1 SSKREGKIMGQYKL
15 LPYGI
20 SDYAQVK
27 REGLFMVDKTMYLE
41 RMEKT
46 GHFLFLIRPRRF
58 GKSLFLSMMESYYDI
73 EAKDKFD
80 LLFGDTYV
88 GSHPTPE
95 RNEYQVLRL
104 DFSITGGNID
114 ELREN
119 VYGYIDVMY
128 GMFVSKYA
136 KYYPEGY
143 EEGFKQQKSTSDRM
157 NYVHAMIKRFQVK
170 AYLIV
175 DEYDNFTNNVLNK
188 HGESVYHAMTHA
200 EGFYRELFKRFK
212 PSFTRILMM
221 GVSPVIM
228 DDVTSGYNIA
238 TALTLDEQF
247 NEMLGFSDEEVRQII
262 RYYNE
267 SGAFSLDEEETLEAM
282 RPWYDGYCFSEY
294 ANVEGHHVF
303 NTDMVLYYLKSF
315 LMNGREPADKIDPN
329 TKTDYAKLDRIV
341 RLDKMEGD
349 RKGVLLEIAQNGFTY
364 GRIKRSFPANQLTDP
379 NMFKSLLFYYGM
391 VTIKGME
398 EGMPILGIPNHNVRE
413 QYYNYM
419 LVEYNKIQPL
429 KIGDLDDAF
438 RFAAYRGQWR
448 EMMECICRQYHD
460 TTSVRSLIEGERNL
474 QGFMNALLTLNPYYL
489 TCPEVELNHGYCDF
503 FLMPDLKRYPDM
515 RHSYIIELKYLPMTA
530 TDADAEKQWNE
541 AVEQIRGYAQGKVVR
556 QMTQGTE
563 LHLVIAQIKGYDL
576 LKLDKVSPCKE

>member
-1 SSKREGKIMGQYKL
+1 MEKYKL

-27 REGLFMVDKTMYLE
+27 REGKYMVDKTMYLE
-41 RMEKT
+41 RMERA
-46 GHFLFLIRPRRF
+46 GNFLFLIRPRRF
-58 GKSLFLSMMESYYDI
+58 GKSMFLSMMESYYDI
-73 EAKDKFD
+73 EAKDNFD

-88 GSHPTPE
+88 GSHPTAE

-104 DFSITGGNID
+104 DFSKPGGNKDTI
-114 ELREN
+114 EEN
-119 VYGYIDVMY
+119 VNGYLDLMY
-128 GMFVSKYA
+128 GDFVSRYA
-136 KYYPEGY
+136 KYYPENY
-143 EEGFKQQKSTSDRM
+143 VVEYNQQKSTSDRV
-157 NYVHAMIKRFQVK
+157 NYVHQKFATNKIKS
-170 AYLIV
+170 YLII
-175 DEYDNFTNNVLNK
+175 DEYDNFTNNVLNQ
-188 HGESVYHAMTHA
+188 HGEAVYHAMTHA
-200 EGFYRELFKRFK
+200 EGFYRDLFKKFK
-212 PSFTRILMM
+212 GSFTRILMM
-221 GVSPVIM
+221 GVSPVTM

-238 TALTLDEQF
+238 TALTLEKQF

-267 SGAFSLDEEETLEAM
+267 AGAFSLDEDETLKAM

-315 LMNGREPADKIDPN
+315 LLNGEEPSDLIDPN
-329 TKTDYAKLDRIV
+329 AKTDYAKLDRVV
-341 RLDKMEGD
+341 RLDKIEGD

-364 GRIKRSFPANQLTDP
+364 GRVKRSFPAHQLTDS

-391 VTIKGME
+391 VTIKGMR
-398 EGMPILGIPNHNVRE
+398 GAQCILGIPNNNVRE
-413 QYYNYM
+413 QYFNYL
-419 LVEYNKIQPL
+419 LVEYNKIHT
-429 KIGDLDDAF
+429 IDLSRLTDSFDDA
-438 RFAAYRGQWR
+438 ALDGHWR

-503 FLMPDLKRYPDM
+503 FLMPDLSRYPDI

-530 TDADAEKQWNE
+530 TDAEAEKQWNE
-541 AVEQIRGYAQGKVVR
+541 AEEQIRGYAKGKVVR

-563 LHLVIAQIKGYDL
+563 LHLIIAQIKGYDL
-576 LKLDKVSPCKE
+576 LRIDQVDSE

>member
-1 SSKREGKIMGQYKL
+1 MEKYKL

-20 SDYAQVK
+20 SNYVLVK
-27 REGLFMVDKTMYLE
+27 REGLYMVDKTMYLE
-41 RMEKT
+41 RMERA
-46 GHFLFLIRPRRF
+46 GNFLFMIRPRRF

-73 EAKDKFD
+73 EAKDNFD

-88 GSHPTPE
+88 GSHPTTE

-104 DFSITGGNID
+104 DFSVTGGSID
-114 ELREN
+114 QLREN
-119 VYGYIDVMY
+119 VDGYIDIMY

-143 EEGFKQQKSTSDRM
+143 VEGFNQQKSTSDRM
-157 NYVHAMIKRFQVK
+157 SYVHAMIKRYQAK
-170 AYLIV
+170 AYLII

-188 HGESVYHAMTHA
+188 HGEAVYHAMTHA

-212 PSFTRILMM
+212 PSFDRILMM
-221 GVSPVIM
+221 GVSPVTM

-238 TALTLDEQF
+238 TALTLEKQF

-267 SGAFSLDEEETLEAM
+267 AGAFSLDEDETLKAM

-315 LMNGREPADKIDPN
+315 LLNGEEPSDLIDPN
-329 TKTDYAKLDRIV
+329 AKTDYAKLDRVV
-341 RLDKMEGD
+341 RLDKIEGD
-349 RKGVLLEIAQNGFTY
+349 RKGVLLEIAQRGFTY
-364 GRIKRSFPANQLTDP
+364 GRVKRSFPAHQLTDS

-391 VTIKGME
+391 VTIKGMR
-398 EGMPILGIPNHNVRE
+398 GAQCILGIPNNNVRE
-413 QYYNYM
+413 QYFNYL
-419 LVEYNKIQPL
+419 LVEYNKIHT
-429 KIGDLDDAF
+429 IDLSRLTDSFDDA
-438 RFAAYRGQWR
+438 ALDGHWR
-448 EMMECICRQYHD
+448 EMKECICRQYTD

-503 FLMPDLKRYPDM
+503 FLMPDLSRYPDI

-530 TDADAEKQWNE
+530 TDAEAEKQWNE
-541 AVEQIRGYAQGKVVR
+541 AEEQIRGYAKGKVVR

-563 LHLVIAQIKGYDL
+563 LHLIIAQIKGYDL
-576 LKLDKVSPCKE
+576 LRLDSVEADN

>member
-1 SSKREGKIMGQYKL
+1 MEKYKL

-20 SDYAQVK
+20 SNYVQVK
-27 REGLFMVDKTMYLE
+27 REGLYMVDKTMYLE
-41 RMEKT
+41 RMERA
-46 GHFLFLIRPRRF
+46 GNFLFMIRPRRF

-73 EAKDKFD
+73 EAKDNFD

-88 GSHPTPE
+88 GSHPTAE

-104 DFSITGGNID
+104 DFSKPGGNKDTI
-114 ELREN
+114 EEN
-119 VYGYIDVMY
+119 VNGYLDLMY
-128 GMFVSKYA
+128 GDFVSRYA
-136 KYYPEGY
+136 KYYPENY
-143 EEGFKQQKSTSDRM
+143 VVEYNQQKSTSDRV
-157 NYVHAMIKRFQVK
+157 NYVHQKFATNKIKS
-170 AYLIV
+170 YLII
-175 DEYDNFTNNVLNK
+175 DEYDNFTNNVLNQ
-188 HGESVYHAMTHA
+188 HGEAVYHAMTHA
-200 EGFYRELFKRFK
+200 EGFYRDLFKKFK
-212 PSFTRILMM
+212 GSFTRILMM
-221 GVSPVIM
+221 GVSPVTM

-238 TALTLDEQF
+238 TALTLEKQF

-267 SGAFSLDEEETLEAM
+267 AGAFSLDEDETLKAM

-315 LMNGREPADKIDPN
+315 LLNGEEPSDLIDPN
-329 TKTDYAKLDRIV
+329 AKTDYAKLDRVV
-341 RLDKMEGD
+341 RLDKIEGD

-364 GRIKRSFPANQLTDP
+364 GRVKRSFPAHQLTDS

-391 VTIKGME
+391 VTIKGMR
-398 EGMPILGIPNHNVRE
+398 GAQCILGIPNNNVRE
-413 QYYNYM
+413 QYFNYL
-419 LVEYNKIQPL
+419 LVEYNKIHT
-429 KIGDLDDAF
+429 IDLSRLTDSFDDA
-438 RFAAYRGQWR
+438 ALDGHWR

-503 FLMPDLKRYPDM
+503 FLMPDLSRYPDI

-530 TDADAEKQWNE
+530 TDAEVEKQWNE
-541 AVEQIRGYAQGKVVR
+541 AEEQIRGYAKGKVVR

-563 LHLVIAQIKGYDL
+563 LHLIIAQIKGYDL
-576 LKLDKVSPCKE
+576 LRIDQVDSE

>member
-1 SSKREGKIMGQYKL
+1 MEKYKL

-20 SDYAQVK
+20 ANYEQVK
-27 REGLFMVDKTMYLE
+27 REGLFMVDKTQYFE
-41 RMEKT
+41 RMEKA

-73 EAKDKFD
+73 EKKDDFEP
-80 LLFGDTYV
+80 LFGDTYV
-88 GSHPTPE
+88 GSHPTE
-95 RNEYQVLRL
+95 EHNEYQVLKL

-119 VYGYIDVMY
+119 VYGYIDVTY

-136 KYYPEGY
+136 KYYPKGY
-143 EEGFKQQKSTSDRM
+143 EEGFYQQKSTSDRM
-157 NYVHAMIKRFQVK
+157 NYVHAMIKRYNVK

-188 HGESVYHAMTHA
+188 HGEAVYHALTHA

-221 GVSPVIM
+221 GVSPVTM

-238 TALTLDEQF
+238 TALTLEKQF
-247 NEMLGFSDEEVRQII
+247 NEMLGFSEEEVRGII

-267 SGAFSLDEEETLEAM
+267 VGAFSLDEDETLRAM

-315 LMNGREPADKIDPN
+315 LLNGEAPDDLIDPN
-329 TKTDYAKLDRIV
+329 TRTDYAKLDRVV
-341 RLDKMEGD
+341 RLDKIEGD
-349 RKGVLLEIAQNGFTY
+349 RKGVLLEIAQKGFTH
-364 GRIKRSFPANQLTDP
+364 GRVKRSFPANQLTDP

-391 VTIKGME
+391 VSIKGME
-398 EGMPILGIPNHNVRE
+398 EGVPILGIPNNNVRE

-429 KIGDLDDAF
+429 KIGDLEDAF
-438 RFAAYRGQWR
+438 RFATYRGQWR

-503 FLMPDLKRYPDM
+503 FLMPDLSRYPDI

-530 TDADAEKQWNE
+530 TEAEAEKQWNE
-541 AVEQIRGYAQGKVVR
+541 AEEQIRGYAQGRVVQ

-576 LKLDKVSPCKE
+576 LRLDKV

>member
-1 SSKREGKIMGQYKL
+1 MGQYKL

-20 SDYAQVK
+20 SNYYQIK
-27 REGLFMVDKTMYLE
+27 RDGLYMVDKTMYLE
-41 RMEKT
+41 RMERA
-46 GHFLFLIRPRRF
+46 GNFLFLIRPRRF

-88 GSHPTPE
+88 GSHTTPE

-104 DFSITGGNID
+104 DFSKPGGDKDTI
-114 ELREN
+114 EEN
-119 VYGYIDVMY
+119 VNGYLDMMY
-128 GMFVSKYA
+128 GDFVSRYA
-136 KYYPEGY
+136 KYYPESY
-143 EEGFKQQKSTSDRM
+143 VIEYKQLKSTSDRV
-157 NYVHAMIKRFQVK
+157 NYVHQKFQTYNIKS
-170 AYLIV
+170 YLIV
-175 DEYDNFTNNVLNK
+175 DEYDNFTNNVLNQ
-188 HGESVYHAMTHA
+188 HGKAVYHAMTHA
-200 EGFYRELFKRFK
+200 EGFYRDLFKKFK
-212 PSFTRILMM
+212 GSFDRILMM
-221 GVSPVIM
+221 GVSPVTM

-238 TALTLDEQF
+238 KALTLKKNF
-247 NEMLGFSDEEVRQII
+247 NEMLGFSDEDVREMI

-267 SGAFSLDEEETLEAM
+267 AGAFSLDEEETLETM

-294 ANVEGHHVF
+294 TDVEGHHVF
-303 NTDMVLYYLKSF
+303 NPDMVLYYLS
-315 LMNGREPADKIDPN
+315 NCIDEGEAPADMVDPN
-329 TKTDYAKLDRIV
+329 AKTDYAKLDRIV
-341 RLDKMEGD
+341 RLDKIEGD
-349 RKGVLLEIAQNGFTY
+349 RKSVLLEIAQNGFAK
-364 GRIKRSFPANQLTDP
+364 GRVKRSFPANQLTDP

-398 EGMPILGIPNHNVRE
+398 EGLPILGIPNHNVRE

-503 FLMPDLKRYPDM
+503 FLMPDLKRYPDI

-530 TDADAEKQWNE
+530 TDEDAEKQWNE
-541 AVEQIRGYAQGKVVR
+541 AVEQIRGYARGKVVR
-556 QMTQGTE
+556 QMTEGTE

-576 LKLDKVSPCKE
+576 LKLDKVDY

>member
-1 SSKREGKIMGQYKL
+1 MENYKL

-20 SDYAQVK
+20 SNYVQVR
-27 REGLFMVDKTMYLE
+27 REGLLMVDKTMYLE
-41 RMEKT
+41 RMERA
-46 GHFLFLIRPRRF
+46 GNFLFLIRPRRF

-73 EAKDKFD
+73 EAKDDFD
-80 LLFGDTYV
+80 ALFGDTYV

-95 RNEYQVLRL
+95 RNAYQVLSL
-104 DFSITGGNID
+104 DFSIAGGNID

-119 VYGYIDVMY
+119 VNGYLDVIYGS
-128 GMFVSKYA
+128 FVSKYA
-136 KYYPEGY
+136 KYYPEDYVRKY
-143 EEGFKQQKSTSDRM
+143 EEQKSTSDRM
-157 NYVHAMIKRFQVK
+157 NYVHNAFKRYNVK
-170 AYLIV
+170 SYLIV

-188 HGESVYHAMTHA
+188 HGEAVYHAMTHA

-221 GVSPVIM
+221 GVSPVTM

-238 TALTLDEQF
+238 TALTLEKQF
-247 NEMLGFSDEEVRQII
+247 NEMLGFSDDEVRQII

-267 SGAFSLDEEETLEAM
+267 VGAFSLDEEETLKAM

-294 ANVEGHHVF
+294 GNVEGHHVF

-315 LMNGREPADKIDPN
+315 LLNGEAPTEMVDPN
-329 TKTDYAKLDRIV
+329 TKTDYAKLDRVV
-341 RLDKMEGD
+341 RLDKIDGD
-349 RKGVLLEIAQNGFTY
+349 RKGVLLEIAQRGYTY
-364 GRIKRSFPANQLTDP
+364 GRVKRSFPANQLTDP

-391 VTIKGME
+391 VTIQGIE
-398 EGMPILGIPNHNVRE
+398 EGLPILGIPNNNVRE

-419 LVEYNKIQPL
+419 LVEYNKIHPL

-503 FLMPDLKRYPDM
+503 FLMPDLERYPDI

-530 TDADAEKQWNE
+530 TQAEAEKQWHE
-541 AVEQIRGYAQGKVVR
+541 AVEQIRGYAQGQVVHR
-556 QMTQGTE
+556 MIGKTQ
-563 LHLVIAQIKGYDL
+563 LHLLIAQLKGYDL
-576 LKLDKVSPCKE
+576 LKLDQVELSLS

>member
-1 SSKREGKIMGQYKL
+1 MGQYKL

-20 SDYAQVK
+20 SDYVQVK

-41 RMEKT
+41 CMERV

-136 KYYPEGY
+136 NYYPEGY

-157 NYVHAMIKRFQVK
+157 NYVHAMIKRFQKK

-188 HGESVYHAMTHA
+188 HGEAVYHAMTHA

-221 GVSPVIM
+221 GVSPVTM

-238 TALTLDEQF
+238 SALTLDEQF
-247 NEMLGFSDEEVRQII
+247 NEMLGFSDEDVRQII

-267 SGAFSLDEEETLEAM
+267 AGAFSLDEEETLEAM

-294 ANVEGHHVF
+294 ADVKNHHVF

-315 LMNGREPADKIDPN
+315 LNNGREPADKIDPN

-341 RLDKMEGD
+341 RLDKIEGD

-364 GRIKRSFPANQLTDP
+364 GRVKRSFPANQLTDP

-391 VTIKGME
+391 VTIKGMR
-398 EGMPILGIPNHNVRE
+398 GAQCILGIPNNNVRE

-419 LVEYNKIQPL
+419 LVEYNKIHT
-429 KIGDLDDAF
+429 IDLSRLTASFDDA
-438 RFAAYRGQWR
+438 ALDGNWQP
-448 EMMECICRQYHD
+448 MMECICRQYHD

-503 FLMPDLKRYPDM
+503 FLMPDLKRYPDI

-541 AVEQIRGYAQGKVVR
+541 AEEQIRGYAQGKVVR
-556 QMTQGTE
+556 QMTGGTE

-576 LKLDKVSPCKE
+576 LKLDKVSPWQD

>member
-1 SSKREGKIMGQYKL
+1 MEKYKL

-20 SDYAQVK
+20 ANYEQVK
-27 REGLFMVDKTMYLE
+27 REGLFMVDKTQYFE
-41 RMEKT
+41 RMEKA

-73 EAKDKFD
+73 EKKDDFEP
-80 LLFGDTYV
+80 LFGDTYV
-88 GSHPTPE
+88 GSHPTE
-95 RNEYQVLRL
+95 EHNEYQVLKL

-119 VYGYIDVMY
+119 VYGYIDVTY
-128 GMFVSKYA
+128 GVFVSKYA

-143 EEGFKQQKSTSDRM
+143 EEGFYQQKSTSDRM
-157 NYVHAMIKRFQVK
+157 NYVHAMIKRYNVK

-188 HGESVYHAMTHA
+188 HGEAVYHALTHA

-221 GVSPVIM
+221 GVSPVTM

-238 TALTLDEQF
+238 TALTLEKQF
-247 NEMLGFSDEEVRQII
+247 NEMLGFSEEEVRGII

-267 SGAFSLDEEETLEAM
+267 VGAFSLDEDETLRAM

-315 LMNGREPADKIDPN
+315 LLNGEAPDDLIDPN
-329 TKTDYAKLDRIV
+329 TRTDYAKLDRVV
-341 RLDKMEGD
+341 RLDKIEGD
-349 RKGVLLEIAQNGFTY
+349 RKGVLLEIAQKGFTH
-364 GRIKRSFPANQLTDP
+364 GRVKRSFPANQLTDP

-391 VTIKGME
+391 VSIKGME
-398 EGMPILGIPNHNVRE
+398 EGVPILGIPNNNVRE

-429 KIGDLDDAF
+429 KIGDLEDAF

-503 FLMPDLKRYPDM
+503 FLMPDLSRYPDI

-530 TDADAEKQWNE
+530 TEAEAEKQWNE
-541 AVEQIRGYAQGKVVR
+541 AEEQIRGYAQGRVVQ
-556 QMTQGTE
+556 QMTQGTD

-576 LKLDKVSPCKE
+576 LKLDKV

>member
-1 SSKREGKIMGQYKL
+1 MENYKL

-20 SDYAQVK
+20 SNYVQVR
-27 REGLFMVDKTMYLE
+27 REGLLMVDKTMYLE
-41 RMEKT
+41 RMERA
-46 GHFLFLIRPRRF
+46 GNFLFLIRPRRF

-73 EAKDKFD
+73 EAKGDFD
-80 LLFGDTYV
+80 TLFGDTYV

-95 RNEYQVLRL
+95 RNAYQVLSL
-104 DFSITGGNID
+104 DFSIAGGNID

-119 VYGYIDVMY
+119 VNGYLDVIYGS
-128 GMFVSKYA
+128 FVSKYA
-136 KYYPEGY
+136 KYYPEDYVRKY
-143 EEGFKQQKSTSDRM
+143 EEQKSTSDRM
-157 NYVHAMIKRFQVK
+157 NYVHNAFKRYNVK
-170 AYLIV
+170 SYLIV

-188 HGESVYHAMTHA
+188 HGEAVYHAMTHA

-221 GVSPVIM
+221 GVSPVTM

-238 TALTLDEQF
+238 TALTLEKQF
-247 NEMLGFSDEEVRQII
+247 NEMLGFSDDEVRQII

-267 SGAFSLDEEETLEAM
+267 AGAFSLDEEETLKAM

-294 ANVEGHHVF
+294 GNVEGHHVF

-315 LMNGREPADKIDPN
+315 LLNGEAPTEMVDPN
-329 TKTDYAKLDRIV
+329 TKTDYAKLDRVV
-341 RLDKMEGD
+341 RLDKIDGD
-349 RKGVLLEIAQNGFTY
+349 RKGVLLEIAQRGYTY
-364 GRIKRSFPANQLTDP
+364 GRVKRSFPANQLTDP

-391 VTIKGME
+391 VTIQGIE
-398 EGMPILGIPNHNVRE
+398 EGLPILGIPNNNVRE

-419 LVEYNKIQPL
+419 LVEYNKIHPL

-474 QGFMNALLTLNPYYL
+474 QGFMNALLTLNPYY
-489 TCPEVELNHGYCDF
+489 PPPFPAG
-503 FLMPDLKRYPDM
+503 
-515 RHSYIIELKYLPMTA
+515 
-530 TDADAEKQWNE
+530 
-541 AVEQIRGYAQGKVVR
+541 
-556 QMTQGTE
+556 
-563 LHLVIAQIKGYDL
+563 
-576 LKLDKVSPCKE
+576 

>member
-1 SSKREGKIMGQYKL
+1 MGRYKL

-73 EAKDKFD
+73 EAKDNFE

-95 RNEYQVLRL
+95 RNEYQVLRF
-104 DFSITGGNID
+104 DFSKPGGDKDTI
-114 ELREN
+114 EEN
-119 VYGYIDVMY
+119 VNSYLDILYGN
-128 GMFVSKYA
+128 FVSKYA
-136 KYYPEGY
+136 KYYPEEFLLGY
-143 EEGFKQQKSTSDRM
+143 NQQKSTNARV
-157 NYVHAMIKRFQVK
+157 NYVHEAFSRYNIKS
-170 AYLIV
+170 YLIV
-175 DEYDNFTNNVLNK
+175 DEYDNFTNNVLNQ
-188 HGESVYHAMTHA
+188 HGEAVYHAMTHT
-200 EGFYRELFKRFK
+200 EGFYRDLFKKFK
-212 PSFTRILMM
+212 GSFDRILMM
-221 GVSPVIM
+221 GVSPVTM

-238 TALTLDEQF
+238 TALTLKKNF
-247 NEMLGFSDEEVRQII
+247 NDMLGFSDEDVREMI

-267 SGAFSLDEEETLEAM
+267 AGAFSLDEEETLETM

-294 ANVEGHHVF
+294 TDVEGHHVF
-303 NTDMVLYYLKSF
+303 NPDMVLYYLS
-315 LMNGREPADKIDPN
+315 NCIDEGEAPADMVDPN
-329 TKTDYAKLDRIV
+329 AKTDYAKLDRIV
-341 RLDKMEGD
+341 RLDKIEGD
-349 RKGVLLEIAQNGFTY
+349 RKSVLLEIAQNGFAK
-364 GRIKRSFPANQLTDP
+364 GRVKRSFPANQLTDP

-398 EGMPILGIPNHNVRE
+398 EGLPILGIPNHNVRE

-503 FLMPDLKRYPDM
+503 FLMPDLKRYPDI

-530 TDADAEKQWNE
+530 TDEDAEKQWNE
-541 AVEQIRGYAQGKVVR
+541 AEEQIRGYAQGKVVR
-556 QMTQGTE
+556 QMIGGTE

-576 LKLDKVSPCKE
+576 LKLDKVNC

>member
-1 SSKREGKIMGQYKL
+1 MEKYKL

-27 REGLFMVDKTMYLE
+27 REGKYMVDKTMYLE
-41 RMEKT
+41 RMERA
-46 GHFLFLIRPRRF
+46 GNFLFLIRPRRF
-58 GKSLFLSMMESYYDI
+58 GKSMFLSMMESYYDI
-73 EAKDKFD
+73 EAKDNFD

-88 GSHPTPE
+88 GSHPTAE

-104 DFSITGGNID
+104 DFSKPGGNKDTI
-114 ELREN
+114 EEN
-119 VYGYIDVMY
+119 VNGYLDLMY
-128 GMFVSKYA
+128 GDFVSRYA
-136 KYYPEGY
+136 KYYPENY
-143 EEGFKQQKSTSDRM
+143 VVEYNQQKSTSDRV
-157 NYVHAMIKRFQVK
+157 NYVHQKFATNKIKS
-170 AYLIV
+170 YLII
-175 DEYDNFTNNVLNK
+175 DEYDNFTNNVLNQ
-188 HGESVYHAMTHA
+188 HGEAVYHAMTHA
-200 EGFYRELFKRFK
+200 EGFYRDLFKKFK
-212 PSFTRILMM
+212 GSFTRILMM
-221 GVSPVIM
+221 GVSPVTM

-238 TALTLDEQF
+238 TALTLEKQF

-267 SGAFSLDEEETLEAM
+267 VGAFSLDEDETLKAM

-315 LMNGREPADKIDPN
+315 LLNGEEPSDLIDPN
-329 TKTDYAKLDRIV
+329 AKTDYAKLDRVV
-341 RLDKMEGD
+341 RLDKIEGD

-364 GRIKRSFPANQLTDP
+364 GRVKRSFPAHQLTDS

-391 VTIKGME
+391 VTIKGIE
-398 EGMPILGIPNHNVRE
+398 EGLPILGIPNNNVRE
-413 QYYNYM
+413 QYFTYL

-429 KIGDLDDAF
+429 RVDDLEDGF
-438 RFAAYRGQWR
+438 RFAAYRGHWR

-503 FLMPDLKRYPDM
+503 FLMPDLSRYPDI

-530 TDADAEKQWNE
+530 TDAEAEKQWNE
-541 AVEQIRGYAQGKVVR
+541 AEEQIRGYAKGKVVR

-563 LHLVIAQIKGYDL
+563 LHLIIAQIKGYDL
-576 LKLDKVSPCKE
+576 LRLDPVEADN

>member
-1 SSKREGKIMGQYKL
+1 MGNYKL

-27 REGLFMVDKTMYLE
+27 REGLFMVDKTKYLE
-41 RMEKT
+41 RMERA

-58 GKSLFLSMMESYYDI
+58 GKSMFLSMMESYYDI
-73 EAKDKFD
+73 EAKDNFD

-88 GSHPTPE
+88 GKHPTAE

-104 DFSITGGNID
+104 DFSKPGGNKDTI
-114 ELREN
+114 EEN
-119 VYGYIDVMY
+119 VNGYLDLKY
-128 GMFVSKYA
+128 ANFVSKYA
-136 KYYPEGY
+136 KYYPEDY
-143 EEGFKQQKSTSDRM
+143 VRNFEILKSTSDRV
-157 NYVHAMIKRFQVK
+157 NYVHEAFSRYNIKS
-170 AYLIV
+170 YLIV
-175 DEYDNFTNNVLNK
+175 DEYDNFTNNVLNQ
-188 HGESVYHAMTHA
+188 HGEAVYHAMTHA
-200 EGFYRELFKRFK
+200 EGFYRDLFKKFK
-212 PSFTRILMM
+212 GSFTRILMM
-221 GVSPVIM
+221 GVSPVTM

-238 TALTLDEQF
+238 TALTLKKKF
-247 NEMLGFSDEEVRQII
+247 NEMLGFSDEEVREII

-267 SGAFSLDEEETLEAM
+267 AGAFSLDEDETLRAM

-294 ANVEGHHVF
+294 ADVEGHHVF
-303 NTDMVLYYLKSF
+303 NPDMVLYYLC
-315 LMNGREPADKIDPN
+315 NYIDEGEPPTDMIDPN

-341 RLDKMEGD
+341 RLDKIEGD
-349 RKGVLLEIAQNGFTY
+349 RKGVLLEIAQEGFTH
-364 GRIKRSFPANQLTDP
+364 GRVKRSFPANQLTDP

-398 EGMPILGIPNHNVRE
+398 EGMPILGIPNNNVRE

-419 LVEYNKIQPL
+419 LVEYNKIHPL
-429 KIGDLDDAF
+429 NVGDLEDAF

-448 EMMECICRQYHD
+448 EMLECICRQYHD

-474 QGFMNALLTLNPYYL
+474 QGFMNAMLTLNPYYI

-503 FLMPDLKRYPDM
+503 FLMPDLSRFPDI

-541 AVEQIRGYAQGKVVR
+541 AEEQIRGYAKGEVVR
-556 QMTQGTE
+556 QMIGNTE

-576 LKLDKVSPCKE
+576 LHLDKVEIM

>member
-1 SSKREGKIMGQYKL
+1 MEKYKL

-27 REGLFMVDKTMYLE
+27 REGKYMVDKTMYLE
-41 RMEKT
+41 RMERA
-46 GHFLFLIRPRRF
+46 GNFLFLIRPRRF

-73 EAKDKFD
+73 EAKDNFD

-88 GSHPTPE
+88 GSHPTAE

-104 DFSITGGNID
+104 DFSKPGGNKDTI
-114 ELREN
+114 EEN
-119 VYGYIDVMY
+119 VNGYLDLMY
-128 GMFVSKYA
+128 GDFVSRYA
-136 KYYPEGY
+136 KYYPENY
-143 EEGFKQQKSTSDRM
+143 VVEYNQQKSTSDRV
-157 NYVHAMIKRFQVK
+157 NYVHQKFATNKIKS
-170 AYLIV
+170 YLII
-175 DEYDNFTNNVLNK
+175 DEYDNFTNNVLNQ
-188 HGESVYHAMTHA
+188 HGEAVYHAMTHA
-200 EGFYRELFKRFK
+200 EGFYRDLFKKFK
-212 PSFTRILMM
+212 GSFTRILMM
-221 GVSPVIM
+221 GVSPVTM

-238 TALTLDEQF
+238 TALTLEKQF

-267 SGAFSLDEEETLEAM
+267 EGAFSLDEDETLKAM

-315 LMNGREPADKIDPN
+315 LLNGEEPSDLIDPN
-329 TKTDYAKLDRIV
+329 AKTDYAKLDRVV
-341 RLDKMEGD
+341 RLDKIEGD

-364 GRIKRSFPANQLTDP
+364 GRVKRSFPAHQLTDS

-391 VTIKGME
+391 VTIKGMR
-398 EGMPILGIPNHNVRE
+398 GAQCILGIPNNNVRE
-413 QYYNYM
+413 QYFNYL
-419 LVEYNKIQPL
+419 LVEYNKIHT
-429 KIGDLDDAF
+429 IDLSRLTDSFDDA
-438 RFAAYRGQWR
+438 ALDGHWR

-503 FLMPDLKRYPDM
+503 FLMPDLSRYPDI

-530 TDADAEKQWNE
+530 TDAEVEKQWNE
-541 AVEQIRGYAQGKVVR
+541 AEEQIRGYAKGKVVR

-563 LHLVIAQIKGYDL
+563 LHLIIAQIKGYDL
-576 LKLDKVSPCKE
+576 LRIDQVDSE

>member
-1 SSKREGKIMGQYKL
+1 MEKYKL

-20 SDYAQVK
+20 ANYEQVK
-27 REGLFMVDKTMYLE
+27 REGLFMVDKTQYFG
-41 RMEKT
+41 RMEKA

-73 EAKDKFD
+73 EKKDDFEP
-80 LLFGDTYV
+80 LFGDTYV
-88 GSHPTPE
+88 GSHPTE
-95 RNEYQVLRL
+95 EHNEYQVLKL

-119 VYGYIDVMY
+119 VYGYIDVTY

-136 KYYPEGY
+136 KYYPKGY
-143 EEGFKQQKSTSDRM
+143 EEGFYQQKSTSDRM
-157 NYVHAMIKRFQVK
+157 NYVHAMIKRYNVK

-188 HGESVYHAMTHA
+188 HGEAVYHALTHA

-221 GVSPVIM
+221 GVSPVTM

-238 TALTLDEQF
+238 TALTLEKQF
-247 NEMLGFSDEEVRQII
+247 NEMLGFSEEEVRGII

-267 SGAFSLDEEETLEAM
+267 VGAFSLDEDETLRAM

-315 LMNGREPADKIDPN
+315 LLNGEAPDDLIDPN
-329 TKTDYAKLDRIV
+329 TRTDYAKLDRVV
-341 RLDKMEGD
+341 RLDKIEGD
-349 RKGVLLEIAQNGFTY
+349 RKGVLLEIAQKGFTH
-364 GRIKRSFPANQLTDP
+364 GRVKRSFPANQLTDP

-391 VTIKGME
+391 VSIKGME
-398 EGMPILGIPNHNVRE
+398 EGVPILGIPNNNVRE

-429 KIGDLDDAF
+429 KIGDLEDAF

-503 FLMPDLKRYPDM
+503 FLMPDLSRYPDI

-530 TDADAEKQWNE
+530 TEAEAEKQWNE
-541 AVEQIRGYAQGKVVR
+541 AEEQIRGYAQGRVVQ
-556 QMTQGTE
+556 QMTQGTD

-576 LKLDKVSPCKE
+576 LRLDKV

>member
-1 SSKREGKIMGQYKL
+1 MEKYKL

-27 REGLFMVDKTMYLE
+27 REGKYMVDKTMYLE
-41 RMEKT
+41 RMERA
-46 GHFLFLIRPRRF
+46 GNFLFLIRPRRF

-73 EAKDKFD
+73 EAKDNFD

-88 GSHPTPE
+88 GSHPTAE

-104 DFSITGGNID
+104 DFSKPGGNKDTI
-114 ELREN
+114 EEN
-119 VYGYIDVMY
+119 VNGYLDLMY
-128 GMFVSKYA
+128 GDFVSRYA
-136 KYYPEGY
+136 KYYPENY
-143 EEGFKQQKSTSDRM
+143 VVEYNQQKSTSDRV
-157 NYVHAMIKRFQVK
+157 NYVHQKFATNKIKS
-170 AYLIV
+170 YLII
-175 DEYDNFTNNVLNK
+175 DEYDNFTNNVLNQ
-188 HGESVYHAMTHA
+188 HGEAVYHAMTHA
-200 EGFYRELFKRFK
+200 EGFYRDLFKKFK
-212 PSFTRILMM
+212 GSFTRILMM
-221 GVSPVIM
+221 GVSPVTM

-238 TALTLDEQF
+238 TALTLEKQF

-267 SGAFSLDEEETLEAM
+267 AGAFSLDEDETLKAM

-315 LMNGREPADKIDPN
+315 LLNGEEPSDLIDPN
-329 TKTDYAKLDRIV
+329 AKTDYAKLDRVV
-341 RLDKMEGD
+341 RLDKIEGD

-364 GRIKRSFPANQLTDP
+364 GRVKRSFPAHQLTDS

-391 VTIKGME
+391 VTIKGMR
-398 EGMPILGIPNHNVRE
+398 GAQCILGIPNNNVRE
-413 QYYNYM
+413 QYFNYL
-419 LVEYNKIQPL
+419 LVEYNKIHT
-429 KIGDLDDAF
+429 IDLSRLTDSFDDA
-438 RFAAYRGQWR
+438 ALDGHWR

-503 FLMPDLKRYPDM
+503 FLMPDLSRYPDI

-530 TDADAEKQWNE
+530 TDAEAEKQWNE
-541 AVEQIRGYAQGKVVR
+541 AEEQIRGYAKGKVVR

-563 LHLVIAQIKGYDL
+563 LHLIIAQIKGYDL
-576 LKLDKVSPCKE
+576 LRLDSVEADN

>member
-1 SSKREGKIMGQYKL
+1 MENYKL

-20 SDYAQVK
+20 SNYVQVR
-27 REGLFMVDKTMYLE
+27 REGLLMVDKTMYLE
-41 RMEKT
+41 RMERA
-46 GHFLFLIRPRRF
+46 GNFLFLIRPRRF

-73 EAKDKFD
+73 EAKGDFD
-80 LLFGDTYV
+80 TLFGDTYV

-95 RNEYQVLRL
+95 RNAYQVLSL
-104 DFSITGGNID
+104 DFSIAGGNID
-114 ELREN
+114 ELQAN
-119 VYGYIDVMY
+119 VNGYLDVVYGI
-128 GMFVSKYA
+128 FVSKYA

-143 EEGFKQQKSTSDRM
+143 KEGYEQQKSTSDRM
-157 NYVHAMIKRFQVK
+157 NYVHAMIKRYQVN

-188 HGESVYHAMTHA
+188 HGEAVYHAMTHA

-221 GVSPVIM
+221 GVSPVTM

-238 TALTLDEQF
+238 TALTLEKQF
-247 NEMLGFSDEEVRQII
+247 NEMLGFSDDEVRQII

-267 SGAFSLDEEETLEAM
+267 VGAFSLDEEETLKTM

-294 ANVEGHHVF
+294 GNVEGHHVF

-315 LMNGREPADKIDPN
+315 LLNGEAPTEMVDPN
-329 TKTDYAKLDRIV
+329 TKTDYAKLDRVV
-341 RLDKMEGD
+341 RLDKIDGD
-349 RKGVLLEIAQNGFTY
+349 RKGVLLEIAQRGYTY
-364 GRIKRSFPANQLTDP
+364 GRVKRSFPANQLTDP

-391 VTIKGME
+391 VTIQGIE
-398 EGMPILGIPNHNVRE
+398 EGLPILGIPNNNVRE

-419 LVEYNKIQPL
+419 LVEYNKIHPL

-503 FLMPDLKRYPDM
+503 FLMPDLERYPDI

-530 TDADAEKQWNE
+530 TQAEADKQWHE
-541 AVEQIRGYAQGKVVR
+541 AVEQIRGYAQGQVVHR
-556 QMTQGTE
+556 MIGKTQ
-563 LHLVIAQIKGYDL
+563 LHLLIAQLKGYDL
-576 LKLDKVSPCKE
+576 LKLDQVELSLS

>member
-1 SSKREGKIMGQYKL
+1 MENYKL

-20 SDYAQVK
+20 SNYVQVR
-27 REGLFMVDKTMYLE
+27 REGLLMVDKTMYLE
-41 RMEKT
+41 RMERA
-46 GHFLFLIRPRRF
+46 GNFLFLIRPRRF

-73 EAKDKFD
+73 EAKGDFD
-80 LLFGDTYV
+80 TLFGDTYV

-95 RNEYQVLRL
+95 RNAYQVLSL
-104 DFSITGGNID
+104 DFSIAGGNID

-119 VYGYIDVMY
+119 VNGYLDVIYGS
-128 GMFVSKYA
+128 FVSKYA
-136 KYYPEGY
+136 KYYPEDYVRKY
-143 EEGFKQQKSTSDRM
+143 EEQKSTSDRM
-157 NYVHAMIKRFQVK
+157 NYVHNAFKRYNVK
-170 AYLIV
+170 SYLIV

-188 HGESVYHAMTHA
+188 HGEAVYHAMTHA

-221 GVSPVIM
+221 GVSPVTM

-238 TALTLDEQF
+238 TALTLEKQF
-247 NEMLGFSDEEVRQII
+247 NEMLGFSDDEVRQII

-267 SGAFSLDEEETLEAM
+267 VGAFSLDEEETLKTM

-294 ANVEGHHVF
+294 GNVEGHHVF

-315 LMNGREPADKIDPN
+315 LLNGEAPTEMVDPN
-329 TKTDYAKLDRIV
+329 TKTDYAKLDRVV
-341 RLDKMEGD
+341 RLDKIDGD
-349 RKGVLLEIAQNGFTY
+349 RKGVLLEIAQRGYTY
-364 GRIKRSFPANQLTDP
+364 GRVKRSFPANQLTDP

-391 VTIKGME
+391 VTIQGMR
-398 EGMPILGIPNHNVRE
+398 GASAILGIPNNNVRE
-413 QYYNYM
+413 QYFNYL
-419 LVEYNKIQPL
+419 LVEYDKIKKL
-429 KIGDLDDAF
+429 DLSGLTDSFDV
-438 RFAAYRGQWR
+438 AALDGQWR

-503 FLMPDLKRYPDM
+503 FLMPDLERYPDI

-530 TDADAEKQWNE
+530 TQAEADKQWHE
-541 AVEQIRGYAQGKVVR
+541 AVEQIRGYAQGQVVHR
-556 QMTQGTE
+556 MIGKTQ
-563 LHLVIAQIKGYDL
+563 LHLLIAQLKGYDL
-576 LKLDKVSPCKE
+576 LKLDQVELSLS

>member
-1 SSKREGKIMGQYKL
+1 MGNYKL

-27 REGLFMVDKTMYLE
+27 REGLFMVDKTKYLE
-41 RMEKT
+41 RMERA
-46 GHFLFLIRPRRF
+46 GNFLFLIRPRRF
-58 GKSLFLSMMESYYDI
+58 GKSMFLSMMESYYDI
-73 EAKDKFD
+73 EAKDSFD
-80 LLFGDTYV
+80 LLFGDTYI
-88 GSHPTPE
+88 GSNPTAE

-143 EEGFKQQKSTSDRM
+143 EEGFYKQKSTSDRM
-157 NYVHAMIKRFQVK
+157 NYVHAMIKRYQAK
-170 AYLIV
+170 AYLII

-188 HGESVYHAMTHA
+188 HGEAVYHAMTHA

-221 GVSPVIM
+221 GVSPVTM

-238 TALTLDEQF
+238 TALTLDKHF
-247 NEMLGFSDEEVRQII
+247 NEMLGFSDEEVRGII

-267 SGAFSLDEEETLEAM
+267 AGAFSLDEDETLRAM

-315 LMNGREPADKIDPN
+315 LMNGEAPDDMIDPN
-329 TKTDYAKLDRIV
+329 TKIDYAKLDRVV
-341 RLDKMEGD
+341 RLDKIEGD
-349 RKGVLLEIAQNGFTY
+349 RKGVLLEIAQNGFTH
-364 GRIKRSFPANQLTDP
+364 GWVKRSFPANQLTDP

-398 EGMPILGIPNHNVRE
+398 EGMPVLGIPNNNVRE

-419 LVEYNKIQPL
+419 LVEYNKIHPL
-429 KIGDLDDAF
+429 NVGDLEDAF

-448 EMMECICRQYHD
+448 EMLERICRQYHD

-474 QGFMNALLTLNPYYL
+474 QGFMNAMLTLNPYYL
-489 TCPEVELNHGYCDF
+489 TCPDVELNHGYCDF
-503 FLMPDLKRYPDM
+503 FLMPDLSRFPDI

-530 TDADAEKQWNE
+530 TEADAEKQWNE
-541 AVEQIRGYAQGKVVR
+541 AVEQIRGYAKGEVVR
-556 QMTQGTE
+556 QMIGNTE

-576 LKLDKVSPCKE
+576 LHLDKVETEQN

>member
-1 SSKREGKIMGQYKL
+1 MEKYKL

-20 SDYAQVK
+20 ANYEQVK
-27 REGLFMVDKTMYLE
+27 REGLFMVDKTQYFE
-41 RMEKT
+41 RMEKA

-73 EAKDKFD
+73 EKKDDFEP
-80 LLFGDTYV
+80 LFGDTYV
-88 GSHPTPE
+88 GSHPTE
-95 RNEYQVLRL
+95 EHNEYQVLKL

-119 VYGYIDVMY
+119 VYGYIDVTY
-128 GMFVSKYA
+128 GVFVSKYA
-136 KYYPEGY
+136 KYYPKGY
-143 EEGFKQQKSTSDRM
+143 EEGFYQQKSTSDRM
-157 NYVHAMIKRFQVK
+157 NYVHAMIKRYNVK

-188 HGESVYHAMTHA
+188 HGEAVYHALTHA

-221 GVSPVIM
+221 GVSPVTM

-238 TALTLDEQF
+238 TALTLEKQF
-247 NEMLGFSDEEVRQII
+247 NEMLGFSEEEVRGII

-267 SGAFSLDEEETLEAM
+267 VGAFSLDEDETLRAM

-315 LMNGREPADKIDPN
+315 LLNGEAPDDLIDPN
-329 TKTDYAKLDRIV
+329 TRTDYAKLDRVV
-341 RLDKMEGD
+341 RLDKIEGD
-349 RKGVLLEIAQNGFTY
+349 RKGVLLEIAQKGFTH
-364 GRIKRSFPANQLTDP
+364 GRVKRSFPANQLTDP

-391 VTIKGME
+391 VSIKGME
-398 EGMPILGIPNHNVRE
+398 EGVPILGIPNNNVRE

-429 KIGDLDDAF
+429 KIGDLEDAF

-503 FLMPDLKRYPDM
+503 FLMPDLSRYPDI

-530 TDADAEKQWNE
+530 TEAEAEKQWNE
-541 AVEQIRGYAQGKVVR
+541 AEEQIRGYAQGRVVQ

-576 LKLDKVSPCKE
+576 LRLDKV

>member
-1 SSKREGKIMGQYKL
+1 MENYKL

-20 SDYAQVK
+20 SNYVQVR
-27 REGLFMVDKTMYLE
+27 REGLFLVDKTMYLE
-41 RMEKT
+41 RMERA
-46 GHFLFLIRPRRF
+46 GNFLFLIRPRRF

-73 EAKDKFD
+73 EAKGDFD
-80 LLFGDTYV
+80 ALFGDTYV

-95 RNEYQVLRL
+95 RNAYQVLSL
-104 DFSITGGNID
+104 DFSIAGGNID

-119 VYGYIDVMY
+119 VNGYLDVVYGI
-128 GMFVSKYA
+128 FVSKYA

-143 EEGFKQQKSTSDRM
+143 KEGYEQQKSTSDRM
-157 NYVHAMIKRFQVK
+157 NYVHAMIKRYQVN

-188 HGESVYHAMTHA
+188 HGEAVYHAMTHA

-221 GVSPVIM
+221 GVSPVTM

-238 TALTLDEQF
+238 TALTLEKQF
-247 NEMLGFSDEEVRQII
+247 NEMLGFSDDEVRQII

-267 SGAFSLDEEETLEAM
+267 VGAFSLDEEETLKTM

-294 ANVEGHHVF
+294 GNVEGHHVF

-315 LMNGREPADKIDPN
+315 LLNGEAPTEMVDPN
-329 TKTDYAKLDRIV
+329 TKTDYAKLDRVV
-341 RLDKMEGD
+341 RLDKIDGD
-349 RKGVLLEIAQNGFTY
+349 RKGVLLEIAQRGYTY
-364 GRIKRSFPANQLTDP
+364 GRVKRSFPANQLTDP

-391 VTIKGME
+391 VTIQGIE
-398 EGMPILGIPNHNVRE
+398 EGLPILGIPNNNVRE

-419 LVEYNKIQPL
+419 LVEYNKIHPL

-503 FLMPDLKRYPDM
+503 FLMPDLERYPDI

-530 TDADAEKQWNE
+530 TQAEADKQWHE
-541 AVEQIRGYAQGKVVR
+541 AVEQIRGYAQGQVVHR
-556 QMTQGTE
+556 MIGKTQ
-563 LHLVIAQIKGYDL
+563 LHLLIAQLKGYDL
-576 LKLDKVSPCKE
+576 LKLDQVELSLS

>member
-1 SSKREGKIMGQYKL
+1 MENYKL

-20 SDYAQVK
+20 SNYVQVR
-27 REGLFMVDKTMYLE
+27 REGKYMVDKTMYLE
-41 RMEKT
+41 RMERA
-46 GHFLFLIRPRRF
+46 GNFLFLIRPRRF

-73 EAKDKFD
+73 EAKGDFD
-80 LLFGDTYV
+80 ALFGDTYV

-95 RNEYQVLRL
+95 CNAYQVLRL

-119 VYGYIDVMY
+119 VNGYLDVIYGS
-128 GMFVSKYA
+128 FVSKYA
-136 KYYPEGY
+136 KYYPEDYVRKY
-143 EEGFKQQKSTSDRM
+143 EEQKSTSDRM
-157 NYVHAMIKRFQVK
+157 NYVHNAFKRYNVK
-170 AYLIV
+170 SYLIV

-188 HGESVYHAMTHA
+188 HGEAVYHAMTHA

-221 GVSPVIM
+221 GVSPVTM

-238 TALTLDEQF
+238 TALTLEKQF
-247 NEMLGFSDEEVRQII
+247 NEMLGFSDDEVRQII

-267 SGAFSLDEEETLEAM
+267 VGAFSLDEEETLKTM

-294 ANVEGHHVF
+294 GNVEGHHVF

-315 LMNGREPADKIDPN
+315 LLNGEAPTEMVDPN
-329 TKTDYAKLDRIV
+329 TKTDYAKLDRVV
-341 RLDKMEGD
+341 RLDKIDGD
-349 RKGVLLEIAQNGFTY
+349 RKGVLLEIAQRGYTY
-364 GRIKRSFPANQLTDP
+364 GRVKRSFPANQLTDP

-391 VTIKGME
+391 VTIQGIE
-398 EGMPILGIPNHNVRE
+398 EGLPILGIPNNNVRE

-419 LVEYNKIQPL
+419 LVEYNKIHPL

-503 FLMPDLKRYPDM
+503 FLMPDLERYPDI

-530 TDADAEKQWNE
+530 TQAEAEKQWHE
-541 AVEQIRGYAQGKVVR
+541 AVEQIRRYAQGQVVHR
-556 QMTQGTE
+556 MIGKTQ
-563 LHLVIAQIKGYDL
+563 LHLLIAQLKGYDL
-576 LKLDKVSPCKE
+576 LKLDQVELSLS

>member
-1 SSKREGKIMGQYKL
+1 MGQYKL

-20 SDYAQVK
+20 SDYVQVK

-41 RMEKT
+41 CMERV

-136 KYYPEGY
+136 NYYPEGY

-157 NYVHAMIKRFQVK
+157 NYVHAMIKRFQKK

-188 HGESVYHAMTHA
+188 HGEAVYHAMTHA

-221 GVSPVIM
+221 GVSPVTM

-238 TALTLDEQF
+238 SALTLDEQF
-247 NEMLGFSDEEVRQII
+247 NEMLGFSDEDVRQII

-267 SGAFSLDEEETLEAM
+267 AGAFSLDEEETLEAM

-294 ANVEGHHVF
+294 ADVKNHHVF

-315 LMNGREPADKIDPN
+315 LNNGREPADKIDPN

-341 RLDKMEGD
+341 RLDKIEGD

-364 GRIKRSFPANQLTDP
+364 GRVKRSFPANQLTDP

-391 VTIKGME
+391 VTIKGMR
-398 EGMPILGIPNHNVRE
+398 GAQCILGIPNNNVRE

-419 LVEYNKIQPL
+419 LVEYNKIHT
-429 KIGDLDDAF
+429 IDLSRLTASFDDA
-438 RFAAYRGQWR
+438 ALDGNWQP
-448 EMMECICRQYHD
+448 MMECICRQYHD

-503 FLMPDLKRYPDM
+503 FLMPDLKRYPDI

-541 AVEQIRGYAQGKVVR
+541 AEEQIRGYAQGKVVR
-556 QMTQGTE
+556 QMTGGTE

-576 LKLDKVSPCKE
+576 FKLDKVSPWQD

>member
-1 SSKREGKIMGQYKL
+1 MENYKL

-20 SDYAQVK
+20 SNYVQVR
-27 REGLFMVDKTMYLE
+27 REGLLMVDKTMYLE
-41 RMEKT
+41 RMERA
-46 GHFLFLIRPRRF
+46 GNFLFLIRPRRF

-73 EAKDKFD
+73 EAKGDFD
-80 LLFGDTYV
+80 TLFGDTYV

-95 RNEYQVLRL
+95 RNAYQVLSL
-104 DFSITGGNID
+104 DFSIAGGNID

-119 VYGYIDVMY
+119 VNGYLDVIYGS
-128 GMFVSKYA
+128 FVSKYA
-136 KYYPEGY
+136 KYYPEDYVRKY
-143 EEGFKQQKSTSDRM
+143 EEQKSTSDRM
-157 NYVHAMIKRFQVK
+157 NYVHNAFKRYNVK
-170 AYLIV
+170 SYLIV

-188 HGESVYHAMTHA
+188 HGEAVYHAMTQA

-221 GVSPVIM
+221 GVSPVTM

-238 TALTLDEQF
+238 TALTLEKQF
-247 NEMLGFSDEEVRQII
+247 NEMLGFSDDEVRQII

-267 SGAFSLDEEETLEAM
+267 VGAFSLDEEETLKTM

-294 ANVEGHHVF
+294 GNVEGHHVF

-315 LMNGREPADKIDPN
+315 LLNGEAPTEMIDPN
-329 TKTDYAKLDRIV
+329 TKTDYAKLDRVV
-341 RLDKMEGD
+341 RLDKIDGD
-349 RKGVLLEIAQNGFTY
+349 RKGVLLEIAQRGYTY
-364 GRIKRSFPANQLTDP
+364 GRVKRSFPANQLTDP

-391 VTIKGME
+391 VTIQGIE
-398 EGMPILGIPNHNVRE
+398 EGLPILGIPNNNVRE

-419 LVEYNKIQPL
+419 LVEYNKIHPL

-503 FLMPDLKRYPDM
+503 FLMPDLERYPDI

-530 TDADAEKQWNE
+530 TQAEADKQWHE
-541 AVEQIRGYAQGKVVR
+541 AVEQIRGYAQGQVVHR
-556 QMTQGTE
+556 MIGKTQ
-563 LHLVIAQIKGYDL
+563 LHLLIAQLKGYDL
-576 LKLDKVSPCKE
+576 LKLDQVEVSLS

>member
-1 SSKREGKIMGQYKL
+1 MENYKL

-20 SDYAQVK
+20 SNYVQVR
-27 REGLFMVDKTMYLE
+27 REGLFLVDKTMYLE
-41 RMEKT
+41 RMERA
-46 GHFLFLIRPRRF
+46 GNFLFLIRPRRF

-73 EAKDKFD
+73 EAKGDFD
-80 LLFGDTYV
+80 TLFGDTYV

-95 RNEYQVLRL
+95 RNAYQVLSL
-104 DFSITGGNID
+104 DFSIAGGNID
-114 ELREN
+114 ELQEN
-119 VYGYIDVMY
+119 VNGYLDVIYGS
-128 GMFVSKYA
+128 FVSKYA
-136 KYYPEGY
+136 KYYPEDYVRKY
-143 EEGFKQQKSTSDRM
+143 EEQKSTSDRM
-157 NYVHAMIKRFQVK
+157 NYVHNAFKRYNVK
-170 AYLIV
+170 SYLIV

-188 HGESVYHAMTHA
+188 HGEAVYHAMTHA

-221 GVSPVIM
+221 GVSPVTM

-238 TALTLDEQF
+238 TALTLEKQF
-247 NEMLGFSDEEVRQII
+247 NEMLGFSDDEVRQII

-267 SGAFSLDEEETLEAM
+267 VGAFSLDEEETLKTM

-294 ANVEGHHVF
+294 GNVEGHHVF

-315 LMNGREPADKIDPN
+315 LLNGEAPTEMVDPN
-329 TKTDYAKLDRIV
+329 TKTDYAKLDRVV
-341 RLDKMEGD
+341 RLDKIDGD
-349 RKGVLLEIAQNGFTY
+349 RKGVLLEIAQRGYTY
-364 GRIKRSFPANQLTDP
+364 GRVKRSFPANQLTDP

-391 VTIKGME
+391 VTIQGIE
-398 EGMPILGIPNHNVRE
+398 EGLPILGIPNNNVRE

-419 LVEYNKIQPL
+419 LVEYNKIHPL

-503 FLMPDLKRYPDM
+503 FLMPDLERYPDI

-530 TDADAEKQWNE
+530 TQAEADKQWHE
-541 AVEQIRGYAQGKVVR
+541 AVEQIRGYAQGQVVHR
-556 QMTQGTE
+556 MIGKTQ
-563 LHLVIAQIKGYDL
+563 LHLLIAQLKGYDL
-576 LKLDKVSPCKE
+576 LKLDQVELSLS

>member
-1 SSKREGKIMGQYKL
+1 MGNYKL

-27 REGLFMVDKTMYLE
+27 REGLFMVDKTKYLE
-41 RMEKT
+41 RMERA

-58 GKSLFLSMMESYYDI
+58 GKSMFLSMMESYYDI
-73 EAKDKFD
+73 EAKDNFD

-88 GSHPTPE
+88 GKHPTAE

-143 EEGFKQQKSTSDRM
+143 EEGFYKQKSTSDRM
-157 NYVHAMIKRFQVK
+157 NYVHAMIKRYQAK
-170 AYLIV
+170 AYLII

-188 HGESVYHAMTHA
+188 HGEAVYHAMTHA

-221 GVSPVIM
+221 GVSPVTM

-238 TALTLDEQF
+238 TALTLEPKF
-247 NEMLGFSDEEVRQII
+247 NEMLGFSEEEVRQLVS
-262 RYYNE
+262 YYNE
-267 SGAFSLDEEETLEAM
+267 VGAISVDVEETIETM
-282 RPWYDGYCFSEY
+282 KPWYDGYCFSELRD
-294 ANVEGHHVF
+294 VSGHHVF
-303 NTDMVLYYLKSF
+303 NPDMVLYYLKSH
-315 LMNGREPADKIDPN
+315 LLNGEPPMDMVDPN
-329 TKTDYAKLDRIV
+329 TKTDYAKLDRVV
-341 RLDKMEGD
+341 RLDQIDGD
-349 RKGVLLEIAQNGFTY
+349 RKGVIIEVADRGYTY
-364 GRIKRSFPANQLTDP
+364 GRVKRSFPAHELTDQ

-391 VTIKGME
+391 VTIKGIE
-398 EGMPILGIPNHNVRE
+398 EGIPKLGIPNNNVRQ
-413 QYYNYM
+413 QYFNYL
-419 LVEYNKIQPL
+419 LVEYNRICPL
-429 KIGDLDDAF
+429 KVSILEENF
-438 RFAAYRGQWR
+438 RMAAYRGQWR
-448 EMMECICRQYHD
+448 SMMEYICQQYHD

-474 QGFMNALLTLNPYYL
+474 QGFMNALLTLNPYYIV
-489 TCPEVELNHGYCDF
+489 CPEVELNHGYCDF
-503 FLMPDLKRYPDM
+503 FLMPDTTRYPDVS
-515 RHSYIIELKYLPMTA
+515 HSYIIELKYLPMTA
-530 TDADAEKQWNE
+530 TEAEAEKQWNE
-541 AVEQIRGYAQGKVVR
+541 AEEQIRGYAQGRVVQ
-556 QMTQGTE
+556 QMTQGTD

-576 LKLDKVSPCKE
+576 LRLDKV

>member
-1 SSKREGKIMGQYKL
+1 MENYKL

-20 SDYAQVK
+20 SNYVQVR
-27 REGLFMVDKTMYLE
+27 REGLLMVDKTMYLE
-41 RMEKT
+41 RMERA
-46 GHFLFLIRPRRF
+46 GNFLFLIRPRRF

-73 EAKDKFD
+73 EAKGDFD
-80 LLFGDTYV
+80 TLFGDTYV

-95 RNEYQVLRL
+95 RNAYQVLSL
-104 DFSITGGNID
+104 DFSIAGGNID
-114 ELREN
+114 ELQAN
-119 VYGYIDVMY
+119 VNGYLDVVYGI
-128 GMFVSKYA
+128 FVSKYA

-143 EEGFKQQKSTSDRM
+143 KEGYEQQKSTSDRM
-157 NYVHAMIKRFQVK
+157 NYVHAMIKRYQVN

-188 HGESVYHAMTHA
+188 HGEAVYHAMTHA

-212 PSFTRILMM
+212 PNFTRILMM
-221 GVSPVIM
+221 GVSPVTM

-238 TALTLDEQF
+238 TALTLEKNF

-267 SGAFSLDEEETLEAM
+267 VGAFSLDEDETLAAM

-315 LMNGREPADKIDPN
+315 LLNGREPADMIDPN
-329 TKTDYAKLDRIV
+329 AKTDYAKLDRIV
-341 RLDKMEGD
+341 RLDKIEGD

-364 GRIKRSFPANQLTDP
+364 GRVKRSFPANQLTDP

-391 VTIKGME
+391 VTIKGIE
-398 EGMPILGIPNHNVRE
+398 EGVPILGIPNNNVRE

-429 KIGDLDDAF
+429 KIGELEDAF

-448 EMMECICRQYHD
+448 EMMEHICRQYHD

-474 QGFMNALLTLNPYYL
+474 QGFMNALLTLNPYYI

-503 FLMPDLKRYPDM
+503 FLMPDLSRYPDI

-541 AVEQIRGYAQGKVVR
+541 AEEQIRGYAKGEVVR
-556 QMTQGTE
+556 QMIGNTE

-576 LKLDKVSPCKE
+576 LHLDKVETEQN